1 MKRILIN
8 ATQKE
13 ELRVAMVDGQKLY
26 DLDIE
31 IASKK
36 QKKNNIYKGTIT
48 RVEPSLDSVFVDF
61 GSGRNGFLPV
71 REISKEY
78 FLTEPIPGEKQ
89 NIKKLLQ
96 EGQEIVIQVVKEE
109 RGNKGAALTTF
120 LSLAGRFVVLMPN
133 SPKGGGVSRKIIGK
147 DRAQIL
153 ASLDNIEIPKDV
165 SMIIRTAG
173 IGRND
178 IELQWDLN
186 YLMEIWNSIK
196 ELAIK
201 TQSPALI
208 FQENNLI
215 VRAMRDHLDD
225 DIGEIIIDDETTYKD
240 ARKYIKQIMPKY
252 LRKLKSYKDST
263 PLFTK
268 FQIENQIESAYAN
281 EVILP
286 SGGTVVIDF
295 TEALV
300 SIDIN
305 SGKATKLADI
315 EATALQTN
323 IEAAEEI
330 ARQCRLRDMGG
341 LLVIDFIDMRQYKN
355 QKTVVNTLKSA
366 VKQDR
371 ARISIG
377 GVSKFGLVE
386 MSRQRLRP
394 SLGDSAYR
402 ICSNCS
408 GVGKVRST
416 ESLALSV
423 LRLVGEEARKEN
435 TESVVADIP
444 SDAATYLLNE
454 KKEWITAIEER
465 EGISVVL
472 MSNAELSSANFSL
485 KRVRK
490 DEDSLPENKKATF
503 KLMGSANNSHQN
515 STKIHKNN
523 QDKKTLDSKY
533 APLTAWDVD
542 GMKNPNII
550 DRFKFWLS
558 STSKKETK
566 QAIKKTNQ
574 KGNTRNSKIN
584 NKAKS
589 RSNTKRKPIGNKQPR
604 SNINKH
610 KRNKAPVKKADNK
623 NPAKKTDNKAPVK
636 KADNKN
642 PAKKT
647 DNKAPVKKADK
658 KLPQGNKQDKT
669 TREKDNKKNN
679 EPTKASKRE
688 PLSKNNNA
696 DNQRVLP
703 WEDIIPPKS

>member
-1 MKRILIN
+1 M
-8 ATQKE
+8 
-13 ELRVAMVDGQKLY
+13 
-26 DLDIE
+26 
-31 IASKK
+31 
-36 QKKNNIYKGTIT
+36 
-48 RVEPSLDSVFVDF
+48 
-61 GSGRNGFLPV
+61 
-71 REISKEY
+71 
-78 FLTEPIPGEKQ
+78 
-89 NIKKLLQ
+89 Q

-147 DRAQIL
+147 DRAQTL

-173 IGRND
+173 VGRDD

-225 DIGEIIIDDETTYKD
+225 DIGEIIIDDEATYKD
-240 ARKYIKQIMPKY
+240 ARKYIKQITPKY
-252 LRKLKSYKDST
+252 LRKLKSYKDTT

-355 QKTVVNTLKSA
+355 QKTVVNTLRSA

-377 GVSKFGLVE
+377 SVSKFGLVE

-454 KKEWITAIEER
+454 KKEWIKAIEER

-472 MSNAELSSANFSL
+472 MSNTELSSANFSL

-490 DEDSLPENKKATF
+490 DEDKLPENKKATF

-515 STKIHKNN
+515 STKTNEKNN
-523 QDKKTLDSKY
+523 NGKSLDSEY

-542 GMKNPNII
+542 GIKSPNII
-550 DRFKFWLS
+550 DRLKFWMS
-558 STSKKETK
+558 STSRNKVKKK
-566 QAIKKTNQ
+566 KKTHPKRNI
-574 KGNTRNSKIN
+574 RNSKIN

-589 RSNTKRKPIGNKQPR
+589 NTKRQSASKN
-604 SNINKH
+604 NNL
-610 KRNKAPVKKADNK
+610 KRKKAPAKKNNNKAPIKKADNK
-623 NPAKKTDNKAPVK
+623 APAKKNNNKAPIK
-636 KADNKN
+636 KADNKA
-642 PAKKT
+642 PAKKNNNKAPIKKA
-647 DNKAPVKKADK
+647 DNKAPAKKNNNKAPIKKADNKAPAKKNNNKAPIKKADNKAPAKKNNNKAPIKKADNKAPAKKNNNKAPIKKADK
-658 KLPQGNKQDKT
+658 
-669 TREKDNKKNN
+669 ENN
-679 EPTKASKRE
+679 EVTKEIKEQQKKPSSPR
-688 PLSKNNNA
+688 NNDA
-696 DNQRVLP
+696 DSQRVLP

>member
-31 IASKK
+31 VASKI

-78 FLTEPIPGEKQ
+78 FLTQPVPGEKQ
-89 NIKKLLQ
+89 NIKNLLK

-133 SPKGGGVSRKIIGK
+133 NPKGGGISRKITGK
-147 DRAQIL
+147 DRTQTL

-173 IGRND
+173 VGRDD

-201 TQSPALI
+201 TESPALI

-225 DIGEIIIDDETTYKD
+225 DIGEIIIDDESTYKD
-240 ARKYIKQIMPKY
+240 AKKYIKQITPKY

-305 SGKATKLADI
+305 SGKATKGADI
-315 EATALQTN
+315 EATAVQTN

-355 QKTVVNTLKSA
+355 QKIVVNTLRSA

-377 GVSKFGLVE
+377 NVSKFGLVE

-416 ESLALSV
+416 ESLALSI
-423 LRLVGEEARKEN
+423 LRLVGEEARKEY

-454 KKEWITAIEER
+454 KREWIKAIEER

-490 DEDSLPENKKATF
+490 DEHKLPANKKATF

-515 STKIHKNN
+515 STKNNETKN
-523 QDKKTLDSKY
+523 DSEVLDSKY
-533 APLTAWDVD
+533 PPLTAWDVD
-542 GMKNPNII
+542 GVKSPNII
-550 DRFKFWLS
+550 DRFKFWI
-558 STSKKETK
+558 STTSRKKTK
-566 QAIKKTNQ
+566 QTTKRTSTK
-574 KGNTRNSKIN
+574 RNNRKSKIN

-589 RSNTKRKPIGNKQPR
+589 NSNRKRKPT
-604 SNINKH
+604 SNINKS
-610 KRNKAPVKKADNK
+610 KRKAPVKKAE
-623 NPAKKTDNKAPVK
+623 NKAPGKKIDRKAPGK
-636 KADNKN
+636 KAE
-642 PAKKT
+642 
-647 DNKAPVKKADK
+647 NKAPGKKIDRKAPGKKAENKSKKTFKDSN
-658 KLPQGNKQDKT
+658 KLP
-669 TREKDNKKNN
+669 KDIKK
-679 EPTKASKRE
+679 PKRE
-688 PLSKNNNA
+688 DLPENNNA
-696 DNQRVLP
+696 NNQRVLP